1 MLRIVALL
9 SLALRGVEA
18 CSFYRRVTCDEAGCA
33 CADKCMNTWI
43 VWPICPRWAVVQN
56 VRRTLQPTD
65 MHDAYVRPRAG
76 QHGCGQLRR
85 DWLHAL
91 LAASGA
97 DGRAVRHY
105 HLRHVDAADAATAAP
120 ALDAA
125 TEVWRVTELEP
136 LRLAAQRS

>member
-65 MHDAYVRPRAG
+65 MHGAYVRPRAG
-76 QHGCGQLRR
+76 QHGCGSV
-85 DWLHAL
+85 L
-91 LAASGA
+91 LALAGLAVLIWSRRRVMA
-97 DGRAVRHY
+97 ARAA
-105 HLRHVDAADAATAAP
+105 LAAP
-120 ALDAA
+120 VPVEMMPPQNPHNEDKP
-125 TEVWRVTELEP
+125 V
-136 LRLAAQRS
+136 

>member
-56 VRRTLQPTD
+56 GGLV
-65 MHDAYVRPRAG
+65 AG
-76 QHGCGQLRR
+76 SCAEVG
-85 DWLHAL
+85 
-91 LAASGA
+91 
-97 DGRAVRHY
+97 
-105 HLRHVDAADAATAAP
+105 LRHPLLPPLCSHRQTDCQPQRHTTCSHRPTLSGHSSPTASSHSG
-120 ALDAA
+120 
-125 TEVWRVTELEP
+125 TVR
-136 LRLAAQRS
+136 